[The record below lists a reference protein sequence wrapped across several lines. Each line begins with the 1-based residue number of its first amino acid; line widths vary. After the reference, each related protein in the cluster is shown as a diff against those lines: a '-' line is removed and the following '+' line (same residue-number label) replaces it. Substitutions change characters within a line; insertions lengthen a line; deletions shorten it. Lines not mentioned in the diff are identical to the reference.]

1 MVRLGKIY
9 TRLGD
14 DGDTHLAGG
23 ERIAKRSE
31 RVDAIGAVDELN
43 SAIGLLRTLAMTD
56 ADEAIRNEADTTLR
70 RIQNQL
76 FDVGALLAKAG
87 EKTRQITQSDSVFL
101 ETQLD
106 LYQEI
111 LEPLTSFVLPGGSEL
126 NAHAHIARTTC
137 RRTERTILRLHET
150 EPVGAPIRMYVNRL
164 SDFLFVF
171 ARWVARRRA
180 DPEFLW
186 GDR

>member
-23 ERIAKRSE
+23 ERIAKASK
-31 RVDAIGAVDELN
+31 RVEAIGAVDELN
-43 SAIGLLRTLAMTD
+43 SAVGLVRTLAMAD
-56 ADEAIRNEADTTLR
+56 ADEAIRAEADTALH
-70 RIQNQL
+70 RIQNDL
-76 FDVGALLAKAG
+76 FDIGALLAKAG
-87 EKTRQITQSDSVFL
+87 EKTRKITESDAGFL

-111 LEPLTSFVLPGGSEL
+111 LEPLPSFVLPGGSEL
-126 NAHAHIARTTC
+126 NGHAHVARTMC
-137 RRTERTILRLHET
+137 RRAERVILRLHEM
-150 EPVGAPIRMYVNRL
+150 EPVDAPIRMYVNRL
-164 SDFLFVF
+164 SDFFFVF
-171 ARWVARRRA
+171 ARWVARMRG

-186 GDR
+186 GD